1 MARII
6 RNILGISIIVFLNS
20 TWFSALP
27 VKPDL
32 VLILIVWL
40 SLKQGP
46 FPGEVSGFCI
56 GFIEDILSL
65 SPLGYHMTART
76 LIGLSIGSV
85 REYIGI
91 DRLVV
96 PLSFTAIAYLLQSLW
111 LIIIIRIFSIEVI
124 YYPLFSLPAVY
135 SFLLTVIIAPL
146 VFLAADLIS
155 SKIMQLKDRI
165 L

>member
-6 RNILGISIIVFLNS
+6 RNILGISIIVFINS
-20 TWFSALP
+20 TWFAVFP

-56 GFIEDILSL
+56 GFVEDILSL
-65 SPLGYHMTART
+65 SPLGFHMTART
-76 LIGLSIGSV
+76 IIGLSLGSI
-85 REYIGI
+85 REYIGV
-91 DRLVV
+91 DRIVV
-96 PLSFTAIAYLLQSLW
+96 PLSFTAAAYLLQSLW

-124 YYPLFSLPAVY
+124 HSPLFSMTAVY
-135 SFLLTVIIAPL
+135 SFLLTVVTAPV
-146 VFLAADLIS
+146 VFLAADVIS
-155 SKIMQLKDRI
+155 IKVMQLKDRI
-165 L
+165 I